1 MAALSGLLRP
11 LDELLDPPA
20 LVAGERPALHDEDA
34 VADLELV
41 LLVVRLVLRPAGHV
55 LAVLAVGE
63 TPLDQDD
70 ARLGHLVAGHDAD
83 ELAAVNLGLAMGDD
97 RTRCLGGHVY
107 FSLLSGLALAAETS
121 SRRRWASTVLTRAM
135 SRRAFRISIVFS
147 S

>member
-20 LVAGERPALHDEDA
+20 LVARERPALDDEDA
-34 VADLELV
+34 VADFVLV

-55 LAVLAVGE
+55 LAVLGVRQAA
-63 TPLDQDD
+63 LDQHD

-83 ELAAVNLGLAMGDD
+83 ELAPVNLGLAMGDD
-97 RTRCLGGHVY
+97 RARCLGGHVY
-107 FSLLSGLALAAETS
+107 FSLLAGLAAAEALS
-121 SRRRWASTVLTRAM
+121 SRRRWARTVLTRAM
-135 SRRAFRISIVFS
+135 SRRALRISIVFS